1 MTYDENGM
9 PYGNQDHGFM
19 NQLADPR
26 FQGLATLASGL
37 LQQSGW
43 QPQRVGLGQAFGGAG
58 LQALQAMQKARAY
71 QLQLAD
77 AMQNRALHG
86 LQMQHLQGQLMNE
99 AQANQEFTNWQNS
112 MGAGG
117 AMPSPI
123 PVNAPSLPSI
133 GDNLGQSQMQPQ
145 GQAMPQATQAPPP
158 PIKPWDALNK
168 QADVW
173 EQNLRAVGPNG
184 PVYRSKPVVEAAEK
198 DIATLRA
205 RADRLQTMTRQDESG
220 QTTLGKLQ
228 NERKVLATAYGETHP
243 LVQQYDDK
251 IQKEISNRENSTQYE
266 RSTQGLTGLLGKKS
280 RGEPLTQQDYID
292 ALGWQAAIES
302 TSRAVQDPNTGQ
314 VTFISNAVPDP
325 YSVKALFGNAPQTPG
340 KQGATTR
347 FGNQNVTVVPGPGAR
362 PAEAE
367 IKVLS
372 EGDALRGI
380 LADTRQLFNPKWVG
394 PLAGRVGDIKQ
405 QYIGQDEPGRAEF
418 IAKSNQYKN
427 RLIKFITGAQMS
439 EVETKRLINEI
450 PGPLD
455 PPSTYEAK
463 LKTSNDNIDY
473 VMRAYQQNMKQG
485 NIRPVGGNPVSPSQV
500 EVKQPAPNAVTK
512 PTPLTNTW
520 EDNQYQYRQLPDGS
534 VQRKKK

>member
-1 MTYDENGM
+1 MAFED
-9 PYGNQDHGFM
+9 
-19 NQLADPR
+19 QLLDPK
-26 FQGLATLASGL
+26 FQGLMTLAAGL

-43 QPQRVGLGQAFGGAG
+43 QPQRVGLGQALGNAG
-58 LQALQAMQKARAY
+58 IPALQEMQKARAY

-77 AMQNRALHG
+77 AMQARALHG
-86 LQMQHLQGQLMNE
+86 LQMEHLRGQLGQE
-99 AQANQEFTNWQNS
+99 AQANQEFTNWQGT
-112 MGAGG
+112 MGGG
-117 AMPSPI
+117 MPSPI
-123 PVNAPSLPSI
+123 PVNALPGLGI
-133 GDNLGQSQMQPQ
+133 GDNLGQPQQQAQQQIPQMP
-145 GQAMPQATQAPPP
+145 AQAPPDTQQAP
-158 PIKPWDALNK
+158 PLKPWDALNK
-168 QADVW
+168 TADAW
-173 EQNLRAVGPNG
+173 EQKLRAVGPDG
-184 PVYRSKPVVEAAEK
+184 RPVYRSKPVVEAAEK

-205 RADRLQTMTRQDESG
+205 RADHLQTMARQDETG
-220 QTTLGKLQ
+220 QSPLGKLQ
-228 NERKVLATAYGETHP
+228 NERKALAQQLGEAHP
-243 LVQQYDDK
+243 LVQQYDDRIK
-251 IQKEISNRENSTQYE
+251 KEINYKENNTQYE

-280 RGEPLTQQDYID
+280 RGEKLTQQDYID

-314 VTFISNAVPDP
+314 VTFISNAVPDA
-325 YSVKALFGNAPQTPG
+325 YSVKALFGNAPPTSSG

-347 FGNQNVTVVPGPGAR
+347 FGNQNVTVIPGPGAR

-380 LADTRQLFNPKWVG
+380 LADTRKLFNPAWVG
-394 PLAGRVGDIKQ
+394 PVAGRVGDIKQ

-439 EVETKRLINEI
+439 ELETKRLINEI

-455 PPSTYEAK
+455 PPSTYQAK

-485 NIRPVGGNPVSPSQV
+485 NIRQIGGNPVSPSQGV
-500 EVKQPAPNAVTK
+500 EVKSPAK
-512 PTPLTNTW
+512 PIAKEKTW
-520 EDNQYQYRQLPDGS
+520 EDKQYFYRQLPDGS